1 MSFESLGLAPFLLRA
16 LAEQGYE
23 NPTPIQQQAIPLA
36 LAGRDLLAGAQ
47 TGTGKTAAFGLP
59 LLQHLG
65 TASQEVRAG
74 PRKPRALILA
84 PTRELATQVHDSLRG
99 YSKYLRIPSACIYG
113 GVGMGNQLDILRR
126 GVDLLVACPG
136 RLIDHLERRSVD
148 LSGIEVLIL
157 DEADRMLDMGFL
169 PSIKRI
175 LAKLP
180 KQNRQTLL
188 FSATFEDNI
197 RQLALEFM
205 RNPEQIQVTPK
216 NTVAETITHRVHPVD
231 AGRKRDLLLH
241 LLAQD
246 SREQTLVFARTKHGS
261 DKLATFLE
269 KSGIKTAAIH
279 GNKSQGQR
287 LRALGDFKAGR
298 VTVLVATDIAAR
310 GIDINELP
318 KVINF
323 DLPMVAEDYVHRIG
337 RTGRNGA
344 TGQAI
349 SLVAQDEVKL
359 LRAIVRLLGRDMDI
373 RDVPGFELQTPIR
386 WGNSAPGK
394 AEHDTGERAPRKSH
408 ARRPHGDAPRH
419 AHAGPKK
426 AGGGRRDGE
435 NRRGRAGFHGGLL
448 HCGGHTNAAPG
459 VWRQRHPGCAGGDAP
474 ATPRGGLLPARRRQ
488 YRLCRAETAARSQRA
503 GHPVIRRGSH
513 LPGDQTD
520 THASGGTAG
529 GISLQPGRAFCTG
542 GLRSQRGD
550 DRDRVD

>member
-1 MSFESLGLAPFLLRA
+1 MSFEDLGLAPFLLRA

-23 NPTPIQQQAIPLA
+23 TPTPIQAQAIPLV
-36 LAGRDLLAGAQ
+36 LEGHDLLAGAQ

-59 LLQHLG
+59 LLQHLA
-65 TASQEVRAG
+65 TSAQEVRSG
-74 PRKPRALILA
+74 PRRPRALILT

-99 YSKYLRIPSACIYG
+99 YSKYLRIPSAVIYG
-113 GVGMGNQLDILRR
+113 GVGMGNQLDVLRR

-136 RLIDHLERRSVD
+136 RLLDHLERRSVD

-180 KQNRQTLL
+180 RQNRQTLL
-188 FSATFEDNI
+188 FSATFAEPI
-197 RQLALEFM
+197 KQLALEFM
-205 RNPEQIQVTPK
+205 RNPREVMVTPQ
-216 NTVAETITHRVHPVD
+216 NTVAETIAHRVHPVD
-231 AGRKRDLLLH
+231 TARKRELLLH
-241 LLAQD
+241 LLSED
-246 SREQTLVFARTKHGS
+246 SREQTLVFAKTKHGS

-318 KVINF
+318 KVINY

-344 TGQAI
+344 SGQAI
-349 SLVAQDEVKL
+349 SLVAQEDAKY
-359 LRAIVRLLGRDMDI
+359 LRQIVRLLDRDMDI
-373 RDVPGFELQTPIR
+373 RDVPGFVPQNPIR

-394 AEHDTGERAPRKSH
+394 AEQPGGQKAPRRNANGGNG
-408 ARRPHGDAPRH
+408 ARRGNGDAPRGGRGNNS
-419 AHAGPKK
+419 AKPGGQRGNGNGQRAAGN
-426 AGGGRRDGE
+426 GQRRDGHPGGGQ
-435 NRRGRAGFHGGLL
+435 RRGGRGQGGQNR
-448 HCGGHTNAAPG
+448 TSA
-459 VWRQRHPGCAGGDAP
+459 
-474 ATPRGGLLPARRRQ
+474 
-488 YRLCRAETAARSQRA
+488 
-503 GHPVIRRGSH
+503 
-513 LPGDQTD
+513 
-520 THASGGTAG
+520 
-529 GISLQPGRAFCTG
+529 
-542 GLRSQRGD
+542 
-550 DRDRVD
+550 

>member
-16 LAEQGYE
+16 LSEQGYE
-23 NPTPIQQQAIPLA
+23 TPTAIQEQAIPLA

-59 LLQHLG
+59 LLQHLA
-65 TASQEVRAG
+65 TNSQEVSSGG
-74 PRKPRALILA
+74 PRKPRALILT

-136 RLIDHLERRSVD
+136 RLIDHIERRSID
-148 LSGIEVLIL
+148 LSGIEILVL

-188 FSATFEDNI
+188 FSATFEESI
-197 RQLALEFM
+197 KQLALEFM

-216 NTVAETITHRVHPVD
+216 NTVAELITHRVHPVD
-231 AGRKRDLLLH
+231 GGRKRDLLLH

-261 DKLATFLE
+261 DKLAAFLD

-287 LRALGDFKAGR
+287 LRALADFKAGR

-344 TGQAI
+344 TGEAI

-359 LRAIVRLLGRDMDI
+359 LRQIVRLLGRDMDI
-373 RDVPGFELQTPIR
+373 RDVPGFELQVPIR

-394 AEHDTGERAPRKSH
+394 ADSDMGDRGVRRTSH

-426 AGGGRRDGE
+426 AGGGRRDGGAGTGQARAAQGQGQ
-435 NRRGRAGFHGGLL
+435 RRGGGGAAGAGAGRGRGNGGGNRAG
-448 HCGGHTNAAPG
+448 
-459 VWRQRHPGCAGGDAP
+459 
-474 ATPRGGLLPARRRQ
+474 
-488 YRLCRAETAARSQRA
+488 
-503 GHPVIRRGSH
+503 
-513 LPGDQTD
+513 
-520 THASGGTAG
+520 
-529 GISLQPGRAFCTG
+529 
-542 GLRSQRGD
+542 
-550 DRDRVD
+550 

>member
-16 LAEQGYE
+16 LSEQGYE
-23 NPTPIQQQAIPLA
+23 TPTPIQQQAIPLA

-65 TASQEVRAG
+65 TRSQEVSTGG

-136 RLIDHLERRSVD
+136 RLIDHLERRSID
-148 LSGIEVLIL
+148 LSGIEVLVL

-188 FSATFEDNI
+188 FSATFEDNV

-216 NTVAETITHRVHPVD
+216 NTVAELITHRVHPVD
-231 AGRKRDLLLH
+231 GGRKRDLLLH

-246 SREQTLVFARTKHGS
+246 SRQQTLVFARTKHGS
-261 DKLATFLE
+261 DKLAAFLD

-287 LRALGDFKAGR
+287 LRALADFKAGR

-318 KVINF
+318 KVINY

-344 TGQAI
+344 TGEAI

-359 LRAIVRLLGRDMDI
+359 LRQIVRLLGRDMDI
-373 RDVPGFELQTPIR
+373 RDVPGFELQVPIR

-394 AEHDTGERAPRKSH
+394 AEQDSGERGVRKH
-408 ARRPHGDAPRH
+408 QRRPHGDAPRH

-426 AGGGRRDGE
+426 SAGGRRDGG
-435 NRRGRAGFHGGLL
+435 NANQARAGQRRGGGGGRGRGPGGNGGGGHRAG
-448 HCGGHTNAAPG
+448 
-459 VWRQRHPGCAGGDAP
+459 
-474 ATPRGGLLPARRRQ
+474 
-488 YRLCRAETAARSQRA
+488 
-503 GHPVIRRGSH
+503 
-513 LPGDQTD
+513 
-520 THASGGTAG
+520 
-529 GISLQPGRAFCTG
+529 
-542 GLRSQRGD
+542 
-550 DRDRVD
+550 

>member
-1 MSFESLGLAPFLLRA
+1 MSFEDLGLAPFLLRA

-23 NPTPIQQQAIPLA
+23 NPTPIQQQAIPLV
-36 LAGRDLLAGAQ
+36 LEGHDLLAGAQ

-59 LLQHLG
+59 LLQHLA
-65 TASQEVRAG
+65 TSAQEVRSG
-74 PRKPRALILA
+74 PRRPRALILT

-99 YSKYLRIPSACIYG
+99 YSKYLRIPSTCIYG

-188 FSATFEDNI
+188 FSATFADPI
-197 RQLALEFM
+197 KQLALEFM
-205 RNPEQIQVTPK
+205 RNPREVMVTPR
-216 NTVAETITHRVHPVD
+216 NTVAETIAHRVHPVD
-231 AGRKRDLLLH
+231 AGRKRELLLH

-246 SREQTLVFARTKHGS
+246 SREQTLVFAKTKHGS
-261 DKLATFLE
+261 DKLASFLD

-279 GNKSQGQR
+279 GNKSQSQR

-318 KVINF
+318 KVINY

-344 TGQAI
+344 SGQAV
-349 SLVAQDEVKL
+349 SLVAQEDAKY
-359 LRAIVRLLGRDMDI
+359 LRQIVRLLDRDMDI
-373 RDVPGFELQTPIR
+373 RDVAGFEPQTPIR

-394 AEHDTGERAPRKSH
+394 AEQPGGERPPRRGNGGH
-408 ARRPHGDAPRH
+408 GPRRSNGDAPRGGRGGQQKPGGQRN
-419 AHAGPKK
+419 AGNGQQRRDGHPGGGQRR
-426 AGGGRRDGE
+426 GGGRGQSR
-435 NRRGRAGFHGGLL
+435 
-448 HCGGHTNAAPG
+448 T
-459 VWRQRHPGCAGGDAP
+459 
-474 ATPRGGLLPARRRQ
+474 
-488 YRLCRAETAARSQRA
+488 TA
-503 GHPVIRRGSH
+503 
-513 LPGDQTD
+513 
-520 THASGGTAG
+520 
-529 GISLQPGRAFCTG
+529 
-542 GLRSQRGD
+542 
-550 DRDRVD
+550 

>member
-23 NPTPIQQQAIPLA
+23 TPTPIQQQAIPLV

-65 TASQEVRAG
+65 TASQEVRTG

-136 RLIDHLERRSVD
+136 RLIDHLERRSID
-148 LSGIEVLIL
+148 LSGIELLVL

-216 NTVAETITHRVHPVD
+216 NTVAETITHKVHPVD
-231 AGRKRDLLLH
+231 GSRKRDLLLH

-261 DKLATFLE
+261 DKLAAFLE

-344 TGQAI
+344 TGEAI

-394 AEHDTGERAPRKSH
+394 AEADTGERVPRKTH

-426 AGGGRRDGE
+426 AGGGRRE
-435 NRRGRAGFHGGLL
+435 GG
-448 HCGGHTNAAPG
+448 GNG
-459 VWRQRHPGCAGGDAP
+459 Q
-474 ATPRGGLLPARRRQ
+474 
-488 YRLCRAETAARSQRA
+488 QRA
-503 GHPVIRRGSH
+503 GAGAGQGQRRG
-513 LPGDQTD
+513 
-520 THASGGTAG
+520 GGANAG
-529 GISLQPGRAFCTG
+529 GGRGRGQGGGGGRA
-542 GLRSQRGD
+542 S
-550 DRDRVD
+550 

>member
-16 LAEQGYE
+16 LSEQGYE
-23 NPTPIQQQAIPLA
+23 TPTPIQEQAIPLA

-65 TASQEVRAG
+65 TNPQAVDG

-113 GVGMGNQLDILRR
+113 GVGMGNQFDVLRR

-148 LSGIEVLIL
+148 LSGIEVLVL

-169 PSIKRI
+169 PSIKKI

-180 KQNRQTLL
+180 RQNRQTLL

-216 NTVAETITHRVHPVD
+216 NTVAETIAHRVHPVD
-231 AGRKRDLLLH
+231 GGRKRELLLH

-246 SREQTLVFARTKHGS
+246 SREQTLVFGRTKHGC

-318 KVINF
+318 KVINY

-337 RTGRNGA
+337 RTGRNGS
-344 TGQAI
+344 TGEAI

-359 LRAIVRLLGRDMDI
+359 LRQIVRLLNRDMDI
-373 RDVPGFELQTPIR
+373 RDVPGFEPQTPIR

-394 AEHDTGERAPRKSH
+394 AEVPGGERAPRKNH
-408 ARRPHGDAPRH
+408 ARRPHSEAPRH
-419 AHAGPKK
+419 AHAGPKSGGQRDG
-426 AGGGRRDGE
+426 AGRGAGRGAGNGAPRSAAPQGQRRGGGGGRG
-435 NRRGRAGFHGGLL
+435 RGGNGGGGNRAG
-448 HCGGHTNAAPG
+448 
-459 VWRQRHPGCAGGDAP
+459 
-474 ATPRGGLLPARRRQ
+474 
-488 YRLCRAETAARSQRA
+488 
-503 GHPVIRRGSH
+503 
-513 LPGDQTD
+513 
-520 THASGGTAG
+520 
-529 GISLQPGRAFCTG
+529 
-542 GLRSQRGD
+542 
-550 DRDRVD
+550 

>member
-16 LAEQGYE
+16 LSEQGYE
-23 NPTPIQQQAIPLA
+23 TPTPIQQQAIPLA
-36 LAGRDLLAGAQ
+36 LAGHDLLAGAQ

-65 TASQEVRAG
+65 TAPQAVGHG
-74 PRKPRALILA
+74 PRKPRALVLT

-99 YSKYLRIPSACIYG
+99 YGKYLRIPSTTIYG
-113 GVGMGNQLDILRR
+113 GVGMGNQLDALRR
-126 GVDLLVACPG
+126 GVDLVIACPG

-148 LSGIEVLIL
+148 LSGIEILVL

-180 KQNRQTLL
+180 KQNRQTML
-188 FSATFEDNI
+188 FSATFADPI
-197 RQLALEFM
+197 RELALEFM
-205 RNPEQIQVTPK
+205 REPKQIQVTPR

-231 AGRKRDLLLH
+231 GSRKRDLLLH

-246 SREQTLVFARTKHGS
+246 SRLQTLVFARTKHGS

-279 GNKSQGQR
+279 GNKSQGARQ
-287 LRALGDFKAGR
+287 RALSDFKAGR
-298 VTVLVATDIAAR
+298 INVLVATDIAAR
-310 GIDINELP
+310 GIDIDQLP
-318 KVINF
+318 QVINF

-337 RTGRNGA
+337 RTGRNGS

-349 SLVAQDEVKL
+349 SLVAQDEAKY
-359 LRAIVRLLGRDMDI
+359 LRAIVRLLNRDMDL
-373 RDVPGFELQTPIR
+373 RDVPGFEPQTPIR

-394 AEHDTGERAPRKSH
+394 AELPGGERTPRRNGPQKH

-426 AGGGRRDGE
+426 HGGQRRDG
-435 NRRGRAGFHGGLL
+435 GRSGG
-448 HCGGHTNAAPG
+448 A
-459 VWRQRHPGCAGGDAP
+459 RQGQSR
-474 ATPRGGLLPARRRQ
+474 PAR
-488 YRLCRAETAARSQRA
+488 
-503 GHPVIRRGSH
+503 
-513 LPGDQTD
+513 
-520 THASGGTAG
+520 
-529 GISLQPGRAFCTG
+529 
-542 GLRSQRGD
+542 
-550 DRDRVD
+550 

>member
-16 LAEQGYE
+16 LSEQGYE
-23 NPTPIQQQAIPLA
+23 TPTAIQEQAIPLA

-59 LLQHLG
+59 LLQHLA
-65 TASQEVRAG
+65 TNSQEVSSGG
-74 PRKPRALILA
+74 PRKPRALILT

-136 RLIDHLERRSVD
+136 RLIDHIERRSID
-148 LSGIEVLIL
+148 LSGIEILVL

-188 FSATFEDNI
+188 FSATFEESI
-197 RQLALEFM
+197 KQLALEFM

-216 NTVAETITHRVHPVD
+216 NTVAELITHRVHPVD
-231 AGRKRDLLLH
+231 GGRKRDLLLH

-261 DKLATFLE
+261 DKLAAFLD

-287 LRALGDFKAGR
+287 LRALADFKAGR

-344 TGQAI
+344 TGEAI

-359 LRAIVRLLGRDMDI
+359 LRQIVRLLGRDMDI
-373 RDVPGFELQTPIR
+373 RDVPGFELQVPIR

-394 AEHDTGERAPRKSH
+394 ADSDMGDRGVRRTSH

-426 AGGGRRDGE
+426 AGGGRREGGAGAGQARAAQGQGQ
-435 NRRGRAGFHGGLL
+435 RRGGGGAAGAGAGRGRGNGGGNRAG
-448 HCGGHTNAAPG
+448 
-459 VWRQRHPGCAGGDAP
+459 
-474 ATPRGGLLPARRRQ
+474 
-488 YRLCRAETAARSQRA
+488 
-503 GHPVIRRGSH
+503 
-513 LPGDQTD
+513 
-520 THASGGTAG
+520 
-529 GISLQPGRAFCTG
+529 
-542 GLRSQRGD
+542 
-550 DRDRVD
+550 

>member
-23 NPTPIQQQAIPLA
+23 TPTPIQQQAIPLV
-36 LAGRDLLAGAQ
+36 LAGHDLLAGAQ

-65 TASQEVRAG
+65 TSPQAVNG
-74 PRKPRALILA
+74 PRRPRALVLA
-84 PTRELATQVHDSLRG
+84 PTRELATQVHDSLRD
-99 YSKYLRIPSACIYG
+99 YSKYLRIPSAVIYG
-113 GVGMGNQLDILRR
+113 GVGMGNQLDALRR
-126 GVDLLVACPG
+126 GVDLVIACPG
-136 RLIDHLERRSVD
+136 RLIDHMERRSID

-180 KQNRQTLL
+180 RQNRQTML
-188 FSATFEDNI
+188 FSATFADPI
-197 RQLALEFM
+197 RELALEFM
-205 RNPEQIQVTPK
+205 REPKQIQVTPR

-231 AGRKRDLLLH
+231 GSRKRDLLLH

-246 SREQTLVFARTKHGS
+246 SRLQTLVFARTKHGS

-279 GNKSQGQR
+279 GNKSQGARQ
-287 LRALGDFKAGR
+287 RALSDFKAGR
-298 VTVLVATDIAAR
+298 INVLVATDIAAR
-310 GIDINELP
+310 GIDIDQLP
-318 KVINF
+318 QVINF

-337 RTGRNGA
+337 RTGRNGS

-349 SLVAQDEVKL
+349 SLVAQDEAKY
-359 LRAIVRLLGRDMDI
+359 LRAIVRLLNRDMDL
-373 RDVPGFELQTPIR
+373 RDVPGFEPQTPIR

-394 AEHDTGERAPRKSH
+394 AELPGGERTPRRNGPQKH

-426 AGGGRRDGE
+426 HGGQRRDG
-435 NRRGRAGFHGGLL
+435 GRSGG
-448 HCGGHTNAAPG
+448 A
-459 VWRQRHPGCAGGDAP
+459 RQGQSR
-474 ATPRGGLLPARRRQ
+474 PAR
-488 YRLCRAETAARSQRA
+488 
-503 GHPVIRRGSH
+503 
-513 LPGDQTD
+513 
-520 THASGGTAG
+520 
-529 GISLQPGRAFCTG
+529 
-542 GLRSQRGD
+542 
-550 DRDRVD
+550 